1 MATKDR
7 RVAARKRAAAL
18 EGLLAERILVLD
30 GATGTQM
37 QAMRLQE
44 ADFRGE
50 RFADWHVDLKG
61 LHDILCLTHTDAV
74 RAVHRSYL
82 EAGADI
88 IETNTFNATAIS
100 LADYEMGPHAHEI
113 NREAARIAR
122 EEADRAERADGR
134 PRFVAGVLGPTSRT
148 ASLSPDVSDPAY
160 RAVTFAELRAAY
172 LDATNGLIAGGA
184 DILMVETIF
193 DTLNAKA
200 AIAAVEDAFDELGE
214 RLPVMLSGTITDRS
228 GRTLSGQTPEA
239 FWISVEHMAPISIG
253 LNCAL
258 GPAELRAHIAEL
270 ARVASVAISA
280 HPNAGLPNDLGEYDM
295 DAAEMAG
302 HVAAW
307 AADGLLNIV
316 GGCCGSTPAHIRA
329 IAESVRDVAP
339 RVAPERV
346 ARLRVSGL
354 EAVALSAESGFCNVG
369 ERTNVTG
376 SAAFA
381 RLVRAG
387 DGDAMVAVAR
397 EQVEG
402 GAQVI
407 DVNMDDGLL
416 DSIAEMRRFL
426 HLIAAEPAVS
436 RVPIMIDSSRFD
448 VIEAGLEC
456 VQGKAIVNSLSL
468 KDGEERFVEQAR
480 RVRRHGAAIILM
492 AFDEQGQADTVERKV
507 AILSRIYRLAVD
519 VVGVP
524 PSDLIL
530 DPCILTI
537 GTGMA
542 EHDSYAVAF
551 IEAATLLH
559 EVCPGALVSGG
570 LSNLSF
576 AFRGHTVVREAIHAV
591 FLYHAVHRGLD
602 MAIVNPATLIPYD
615 DVPPDLRELVEDL
628 VLNRSPDATDRLLEA
643 AAHVEEGPAAVADAQ
658 AWRSLPVD
666 ERLMHALV
674 EGIADFVVADTEEAR
689 QGYARP
695 IEVIEGPLMRG
706 MGVVGDRFQDGRMFL
721 PQVVKSARVMKQAV
735 AHLVPYIEAERDRSG
750 DHTAKGTIVMAT
762 VKGDVHDIGKNIV
775 GVVLACN
782 DYRVVDLGVMTPC
795 AEIIAAA
802 RRENADLIGLSGLI
816 TPSLEEMAYVASEL
830 QREGLETPLLIG
842 GATTSKAHTALRI
855 APKREAPVV
864 YVTDASRAIGVA
876 STLLSADKRDA
887 FLATTRADYAEIRD
901 RRAEADTR
909 RITIE
914 EARTR
919 RLAIDWTARPVPE
932 PITPGLTVFRDFP
945 LAELIEHIDWTPFF
959 QTWELAGAFPKILD
973 DPVVGSA
980 ARDLHRDALE
990 ILAMIERDDLLTA
1003 HGVVGLFPA
1012 ASIGDD
1018 IVVFGDETR
1027 DGRLAT
1033 FHTLRQQTKRTDR
1046 PCLALA
1052 DYVAPLESGVNDYLG
1067 LFAVTTGHGCDEL
1080 ADAYD
1085 RKDDPYNS
1093 IMVKAL
1099 ADRLAEAFAEKMHQL
1114 VRTTLWGYA
1123 EEDELTAQDL
1133 IAERYQGIRPA
1144 PGYPACPDHSE
1155 KLALLAVLDA
1165 ERNAGI
1171 TLTESFAA
1179 LPASTVCGSYF
1190 WRPEARYFGV
1200 GRIGDDQVA
1209 DYAARKRLSG
1219 DVARRLLSAS
1229 L

>member
-1 MATKDR
+1 MSATMPR
-7 RVAARKRAAAL
+7 HSVHTL
-18 EGLLAERILVLD
+18 TSLLAERILVLD

-37 QAMRLQE
+37 QALRLE
-44 ADFRGE
+44 EPDYRGE
-50 RFADWHVDLKG
+50 RFSDWPVDLKG
-61 LHDILCLTHTDAV
+61 LHDILCLTRPEAV
-74 RAVHRSYL
+74 RDVHRSYL
-82 EAGADI
+82 DAGADI

-100 LADYEMGPHAHEI
+100 LADYEMQPHATEI
-113 NREAARIAR
+113 NREAAAIAR
-122 EEADRAERADGR
+122 EEADRAELADGR

-172 LDATNGLIAGGA
+172 LDAANGLIEGGA
-184 DILMVETIF
+184 DILLIETIF

-200 AIAAVEDAFDELGE
+200 AIAAIEDAFDALGE
-214 RLPVMLSGTITDRS
+214 RLPVILSGTITDRS

-239 FWISVEHMAPISIG
+239 FWISVEHMAPIAVG

-258 GPAELRAHIAEL
+258 GPAELRPHLAEL
-270 ARVASVAISA
+270 SRVASVAVSA
-280 HPNAGLPNDLGEYDM
+280 HPNAGLPNDLGDYDM
-295 DAAEMAG
+295 DDAEMAG
-302 HVAAW
+302 HVATW

-329 IAESVRDVAP
+329 ISEAVRGVAP
-339 RVAPERV
+339 RRAPERV
-346 ARLRVSGL
+346 PRLRVSGL
-354 EAVALSAESGFCNVG
+354 EAVAISAESGFCNVG

-397 EQVEG
+397 DQVEG
-402 GAQVI
+402 GAQLI

-416 DSIAEMRRFL
+416 ESTEEMRRFL
-426 HLIAAEPAVS
+426 NLIASEPAVS
-436 RVPIMIDSSRFD
+436 RVPIMIDSSKFD

-456 VQGKAIVNSLSL
+456 VQGKSIVNSLSL
-468 KDGEERFVEQAR
+468 KDGEERFIENAR
-480 RVRRHGAAIILM
+480 RVRRHGAAIVLM

-507 AILSRIYRLAVD
+507 AILTRAYRLAVD

-524 PSDLIL
+524 ATDLIL

-542 EHDSYAVAF
+542 EHDGYAVAF
-551 IEAATLLH
+551 IESIRLLH
-559 EVCPGALVSGG
+559 ESCPGALVSGG

-576 AFRGHTVVREAIHAV
+576 SFRGHTAVREAIHAV
-591 FLYHAVHRGLD
+591 FLYHAVHAGLD
-602 MAIVNPATLIPYD
+602 MAIVNPAALIPYD
-615 DVPPDLRELVEDL
+615 DIAPALREIVEDL
-628 VLNRSPDATDRLLEA
+628 VLNRRDDATDRLLSE
-643 AAHVEEGPAAVADAQ
+643 AAHVDDSPAAVAQAQ

-666 ERLMHALV
+666 ERLIHALV
-674 EGIADFVVADTEEAR
+674 EGIADHVVADTEEAR
-689 QGYARP
+689 QAYAQP

-735 AHLVPYIEAERDRSG
+735 AHLVPYIEAAKG
-750 DHTAKGTIVMAT
+750 TNGGHAAKGTIVMAT

-782 DYRVVDLGVMTPC
+782 DYRVVDLGVMTSC
-795 AEIIAAA
+795 ADIIDAA
-802 RRENADLIGLSGLI
+802 RREGADLIGLSGLI

-830 QREGLETPLLIG
+830 EREQIETPLLIG

-855 APKREAPVV
+855 APKRKAPVV

-876 STLLSADKRDA
+876 STLLSDDRREE
-887 FLATTRADYAEIRD
+887 FLATTRAEYSDIRD
-901 RRAEADTR
+901 KRAENDHR

-914 EARTR
+914 EARSR
-919 RLAIDWTARPVPE
+919 RLAIDWQATPPPVPLR
-932 PITPGLTVFRDFP
+932 PGISAFRDFS
-945 LAELIEHIDWTPFF
+945 LARLIEYIDWTPFF
-959 QTWELAGAFPKILD
+959 QTWELAGRFPAILD
-973 DPVVGSA
+973 DAVVGAA
-980 ARDLHRDALE
+980 ARDLYRDARA
-990 ILAMIERDDLLTA
+990 ILDMIERDDLLTA
-1003 HGVVGLFPA
+1003 HGVAGLFPA
-1012 ASIGDD
+1012 NSIGDD
-1018 IVVFGDETR
+1018 IAVFADESR
-1027 DGRLAT
+1027 GARFAT

-1052 DYVAPLESGVNDYLG
+1052 DYVAPLESGVPDWIG
-1067 LFAVTTGHGCDEL
+1067 LFAVTTGHGSDEL
-1080 ADAYD
+1080 ADSYD
-1085 RKDDPYNS
+1085 QRDDPYNS

-1099 ADRLAEAFAEKMHQL
+1099 ADRLAEAFAEKLHQI
-1114 VRTTLWGYA
+1114 VRTNLWGYTN
-1123 EEDELTAQDL
+1123 ETDLTSDDL

-1155 KLALLAVLDA
+1155 KAALLAVLDA
-1165 ERNAGI
+1165 EANSGI
-1171 TLTESFAA
+1171 TLTETFAA
-1179 LPASTVCGSYF
+1179 LPASTVCGTYF

-1200 GRIGDDQVA
+1200 GRIGEDQVA
-1209 DYAARKRLSG
+1209 DYAERRRLSG
-1219 DVARRLLSAS
+1219 DVARRLLAAQ

>member
-1 MATKDR
+1 MPR
-7 RVAARKRAAAL
+7 HSAAAL
-18 EGLLAERILVLD
+18 EQLLSERIAVLD
-30 GATGTQM
+30 GATGTQV
-37 QAMRLQE
+37 QGMRLDE
-44 ADFRGE
+44 SHYRGT
-50 RFADWHVDLKG
+50 RFADWPVDLKG
-61 LHDILCLTHTDAV
+61 LHDILALTHPEAV
-74 RAVHRSYL
+74 HALHRSYL

-88 IETNTFNATAIS
+88 IETNTFNATSIS
-100 LADYEMGPHAHEI
+100 LADYEMGPHAVEI

-122 EEADRAERADGR
+122 EEADRAEAVDGR

-172 LDATNGLIAGGA
+172 REATDGLIEGGS
-184 DILMVETIF
+184 DLILIETIF

-200 AIAAVEDAFDELGE
+200 AIAAIEDAFDAFGS
-214 RLPVMLSGTITDRS
+214 RLPVILSGTITDRS

-239 FWISVEHMAPISIG
+239 FWISVEHMAPIAVG

-258 GPAELRAHIAEL
+258 GPAELRPHLAEL
-270 ARVASVAISA
+270 SRVASVAISA

-295 DAAEMAG
+295 DAEEMAG
-302 HVAAW
+302 HVREW
-307 AADGLLNIV
+307 AAAGLLNIV
-316 GGCCGSTPAHIRA
+316 GGCCGSTPEHIRA
-329 IAESVRDVAP
+329 IADAVRGVAP
-339 RVAPERV
+339 RIAPERV
-346 ARLRVSGL
+346 ERLRISGL
-354 EAVALSAESGFCNVG
+354 EAVAISAESGFCNVG

-387 DGDAMVAVAR
+387 EGDAMVAVAR

-416 DSIAEMRRFL
+416 EGDAEMRRFL
-426 HLIAAEPAVS
+426 NLIAAEPAVS
-436 RVPIMIDSSRFD
+436 RVPIMIDSSKFD

-456 VQGKAIVNSLSL
+456 VQGKSIVNSLSL
-468 KDGEERFVEQAR
+468 KDGEERFIAQAR
-480 RVRRHGAAIILM
+480 TVRRHGAAVVLM

-519 VVGVP
+519 VVGIP

-537 GTGMA
+537 GTGME
-542 EHDSYAVAF
+542 EHNDYATAF
-551 IEAATLLH
+551 IEATTKLH
-559 EVCPGALVSGG
+559 EVCPGALISGG

-576 AFRGHTVVREAIHAV
+576 AFRGQNVVREAIHAV
-591 FLYHAVHRGLD
+591 FLYHAVHAGLD

-615 DVPPDLRELVEDL
+615 DIPDDLRELVEDL
-628 VLNRSPDATDRLLEA
+628 VLNRRADATDRLLLA
-643 AAHVEEGPAAVADAQ
+643 AADVKDGPAVVADTQ
-658 AWRSLPVD
+658 AWREQSAD
-666 ERLMHALV
+666 DRLVHALV
-674 EGIADFVVADTEEAR
+674 EGIADHVVADTEEAR

-706 MGVVGDRFQDGRMFL
+706 MGIVGDRFQDGRMFL

-735 AHLVPYIEAERDRSG
+735 AHLVPFIEAERALGGSQ
-750 DHTAKGTIVMAT
+750 HAAKGTIVMAT

-795 AEIIAAA
+795 ADIIEAA

-816 TPSLEEMAYVASEL
+816 TPSLEEMSYVASEL

-855 APKREAPVV
+855 APKRDAPVV

-876 STLLSADKRDA
+876 STLLSDERREA
-887 FLATTRADYAEIRD
+887 FLATTRSEYSEIRD

-909 RITIE
+909 RITID
-914 EARTR
+914 EARER
-919 RLAIDWTARPVPE
+919 RLKIELTPAPE
-932 PITPGLTVFRDFP
+932 PVTPGLTVFRDFAISDLVP
-945 LAELIEHIDWTPFF
+945 YIDWTPFF
-959 QTWELAGAFPKILD
+959 QTWELAGAFPRILD
-973 DPVVGSA
+973 DEKVGAA
-980 ARDLHRDALE
+980 ARELHHDALE
-990 ILAMIERDDLLTA
+990 LLAMIERDELLTA
-1003 HGVVGLFPA
+1003 HGVVGLYPA

-1018 IVVFGDETR
+1018 IAVFTNELRDE
-1027 DGRLAT
+1027 RLTT
-1033 FHTLRQQTKRTDR
+1033 FHQLRQQTKRTDR
-1046 PCLALA
+1046 PCLSLA
-1052 DYVAPLESGVNDYLG
+1052 DYVAPLESGVPDYLG
-1067 LFAVTTGHGCDEL
+1067 LFAVTAGHGCDEL
-1080 ADAYD
+1080 AAAYD
-1085 RKDDPYNS
+1085 AKDDPYSS

-1099 ADRLAEAFAEKMHQL
+1099 ADRLAEAFAERMHQI
-1114 VRTTLWGYA
+1114 VRTQLWGYSD
-1123 EEDELTAQDL
+1123 EDALTGQDL

-1155 KLALLAVLDA
+1155 KVALLAVLDA
-1165 ERNAGI
+1165 ERNTGI

-1179 LPASTVCGSYF
+1179 MPASTVCGSYF
-1190 WRPEARYFGV
+1190 WRPEAKYFGV

-1209 DYAARKRLSG
+1209 DYAGRKRLSG
-1219 DVARRLLSAS
+1219 DVARRLLSAQ

>member
-1 MATKDR
+1 MHEIDVTMPRHSAE
-7 RVAARKRAAAL
+7 AL
-18 EGLLAERILVLD
+18 SRLLAERIVVLD
-30 GATGTQM
+30 GATGTQVQGM
-37 QAMRLQE
+37 LLDE
-44 ADFRGE
+44 PHYRGA
-50 RFADWHVDLKG
+50 RFADWPVDLKG
-61 LHDILCLTHTDAV
+61 LHDILCLTHPDAV
-74 RAVHRSYL
+74 REIHRSYL
-82 EAGADI
+82 AAGADI
-88 IETNTFNATAIS
+88 IETNTFNATAVS
-100 LADYEMGPHAHEI
+100 LADYEMQPHAAEI

-122 EEADRAERADGR
+122 EEADRAELDDGR

-172 LDATNGLIAGGA
+172 LEAANGLIEGGA
-184 DILMVETIF
+184 DILMIETIF

-200 AIAAVEDAFDELGE
+200 AIAAIEDAFDVLGE
-214 RLPVMLSGTITDRS
+214 RLPVILSGTITDRS

-239 FWISVEHMAPISIG
+239 FWISVEHMAPIAVG

-258 GPAELRAHIAEL
+258 GPAELRPHIAEL
-270 ARVASVAISA
+270 SRVASVAISA
-280 HPNAGLPNDLGEYDM
+280 HPNAGLPNDLGDYDM
-295 DAAEMAG
+295 QADEMAE

-316 GGCCGSTPAHIRA
+316 GGCCGSTPEHIRA
-329 IAESVRDVAP
+329 IAEAVRGVAP
-339 RVAPERV
+339 RVAPSRV

-354 EAVALSAESGFCNVG
+354 EAVAISAESGFCNVG

-376 SAAFA
+376 SAHFA
-381 RLVRAG
+381 RLVRAA
-387 DGDAMVAVAR
+387 DGDAMIGVAR

-416 DSIAEMRRFL
+416 DSAEEMRHFL
-426 HLIAAEPAVS
+426 NLIAAEPAVS
-436 RVPIMIDSSRFD
+436 RVPIMIDSSKFD

-468 KDGEERFVEQAR
+468 KDGEERFIAQAR
-480 RVRRHGAAIILM
+480 KVRRHGAAVVLM

-507 AILSRIYRLAVD
+507 EILTRVYRLAVD
-519 VVGVP
+519 VVGIP
-524 PSDLIL
+524 PTDLIL

-542 EHDSYAVAF
+542 EHDSYAIAF
-551 IEAATLLH
+551 IEAATQLH
-559 EVCPGALVSGG
+559 ETCPGALVSGG

-576 AFRGHTVVREAIHAV
+576 AFRGHNVVREAIHAV
-591 FLYHAVHRGLD
+591 FLYHAVHAGLD

-615 DVPPDLRELVEDL
+615 DISPELREIVEDL
-628 VLNRSPDATDRLLEA
+628 VMNRSPDATDRLLTMA
-643 AAHVEEGPAAVADAQ
+643 AQVEDGPAVVADAQ
-658 AWRSLPVD
+658 EWRSLPVD
-666 ERLMHALV
+666 ERLAHALV

-689 QGYARP
+689 LAYARP
-695 IEVIEGPLMRG
+695 IEVIEGPLMAG
-706 MGVVGDRFQDGRMFL
+706 MAIVGDRFQDGRMFL
-721 PQVVKSARVMKQAV
+721 PQVVKSARVMKQSV
-735 AHLVPYIEAERDRSG
+735 AHLVPFIEAEKAGSSDRA
-750 DHTAKGTIVMAT
+750 AKGTIVMAT

-782 DYRVVDLGVMTPC
+782 DYRVVDLGVMTAC
-795 AEIIAAA
+795 ADIIAAA

-876 STLLSADKRDA
+876 STLLSAERRDA
-887 FLATTRADYAEIRD
+887 FLETTRAEYSEIRD

-909 RITIE
+909 RITVE
-914 EARTR
+914 EARAR
-919 RLAIDWTARPVPE
+919 RLAIDWQAAPAPE
-932 PITPGLTVFRDFP
+932 PITPGLTTFRDFP
-945 LAELIEHIDWTPFF
+945 LADLVEHIDWTPFF
-959 QTWELAGAFPKILD
+959 QTWELAGRYPKILD
-973 DPVVGSA
+973 DPKVGSA
-980 ARDLHRDALE
+980 ARDLHRDALKL
-990 ILAMIERDDLLTA
+990 LAQIERDDLLTA
-1003 HGVVGLFPA
+1003 HGVVGLYPA
-1012 ASIGDD
+1012 ASVGDD
-1018 IVVFGDETR
+1018 IVVFADESR
-1027 DGRLAT
+1027 DARLAT
-1033 FHTLRQQTKRTDR
+1033 FHSLRQQTKRTDR

-1052 DYVAPLESGVNDYLG
+1052 DYVAPLASGVPDWLG
-1067 LFAVTTGHGCDEL
+1067 LFAVTAGHGCDEL
-1080 ADAYD
+1080 ADEYD
-1085 RKDDPYNS
+1085 RRDDPYNS

-1099 ADRLAEAFAEKMHQL
+1099 ADRLAEAFAERMHQI

-1123 EEDELTAQDL
+1123 DEDDLTPDDL

-1155 KLALLAVLDA
+1155 KVALLALLDA
-1165 ERNAGI
+1165 EGHTGI

-1200 GRIGDDQVA
+1200 GRIGEDQLA
-1209 DYAARKRLSG
+1209 DYAERKRLSA
-1219 DVARRLLSAS
+1219 DATRRLLAAS